1 MTSVRDRLTDAAYA
15 LGWTVV
21 CRVPESWA
29 RGAFQF
35 GADLAW
41 RRQGPGVQ
49 VLEGNLR
56 RVIGPS
62 ATGKELRALS
72 RQTMRSYARYWLEAF
87 RLPVIGQQRIQA
99 DMQVTGEENLQ
110 ANLAAGRGVIVALP
124 HTGNYELAGA
134 WIIGRGVGKFT
145 TVAERLKPE
154 SLFRRFLEFREGLGM
169 EVLPASGGDSR
180 FGVLA
185 QRLRAGGLVCLVSDR
200 DVTGRGIEVDF
211 FGEKAR
217 MMAGPAALAVQ
228 TGAALLPTTLWFDG
242 AGWKARINSEVPV
255 PESGTRRE
263 KVAAMTQEVARRYE
277 EGIRAHPQDWHM
289 LQKVFV
295 ADLDPERLAAAD
307 RAERGDGEPAS
318 TPAGGTGWQPGWQH
332 GRRAVRVG
340 IVCPYTWAVPGGVQ
354 QHIRDLAEAL
364 IGLGHEVSVISP
376 ADDDTPLPAYVVPAG
391 RAVPVP
397 YNGSVARLAFGF
409 LSASRV
415 RRWVK
420 EGGFDVLHVHEPAAP
435 SLSLLAC
442 WVADGPIVATVHTAT
457 TRSRV
462 MHASGPALRTA
473 LEKVNGWIAVS
484 EAARTTLVEHI
495 GGDAVLIPNGV
506 TVSRY
511 EKASPLPGWPGRG
524 WRARLP
530 GPDGRAAQGPG
541 RAAARVRRTGRRA
554 ARAAAADRRA
564 RGHRRCPGQGPRAA
578 ALAGDPARPGQRGGQ
593 GPGLSLGQRLLRP
606 EHRRGELRHR
616 PGRGH
621 GGGRAHR
628 GQRPR
633 CLPEG
638 AARRPG
644 GRAVRDR

>member
-1 MTSVRDRLTDAAYA
+1 VTSVRDRLTDAAYA

-29 RGAFQF
+29 RGGFQF

-41 RRQGPGVQ
+41 RRQGPGVA

-56 RVIGPS
+56 RVIGPA

-242 AGWKARINSEVPV
+242 AGWKARIYNEVPV

-289 LQKVFV
+289 LQRVFV
-295 ADLDPERLAAAD
+295 ADLDPDRLAAAD

-318 TPAGGTGWQPGWQH
+318 TPAGG
-332 GRRAVRVG
+332 
-340 IVCPYTWAVPGGVQ
+340 PGG
-354 QHIRDLAEAL
+354 
-364 IGLGHEVSVISP
+364 S
-376 ADDDTPLPAYVVPAG
+376 T
-391 RAVPVP
+391 
-397 YNGSVARLAFGF
+397 
-409 LSASRV
+409 
-415 RRWVK
+415 
-420 EGGFDVLHVHEPAAP
+420 
-435 SLSLLAC
+435 
-442 WVADGPIVATVHTAT
+442 
-457 TRSRV
+457 
-462 MHASGPALRTA
+462 
-473 LEKVNGWIAVS
+473 
-484 EAARTTLVEHI
+484 
-495 GGDAVLIPNGV
+495 
-506 TVSRY
+506 
-511 EKASPLPGWPGRG
+511 
-524 WRARLP
+524 
-530 GPDGRAAQGPG
+530 
-541 RAAARVRRTGRRA
+541 
-554 ARAAAADRRA
+554 
-564 RGHRRCPGQGPRAA
+564 
-578 ALAGDPARPGQRGGQ
+578 
-593 GPGLSLGQRLLRP
+593 
-606 EHRRGELRHR
+606 
-616 PGRGH
+616 
-621 GGGRAHR
+621 GGG
-628 GQRPR
+628 P
-633 CLPEG
+633 
-638 AARRPG
+638 
-644 GRAVRDR
+644 